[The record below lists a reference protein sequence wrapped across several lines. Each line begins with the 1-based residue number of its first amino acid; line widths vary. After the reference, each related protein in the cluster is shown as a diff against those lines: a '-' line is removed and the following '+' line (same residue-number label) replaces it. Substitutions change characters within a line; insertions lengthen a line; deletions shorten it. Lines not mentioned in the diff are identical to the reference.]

1 MRDKPKKNAACI
13 LLCASIALGGCG
25 GLTVQREPEQ
35 WLSLSYSGL
44 AAMDQYAFTG
54 SMDMSLDGAM
64 PVSPQ
69 TFQGK
74 VTDHKQLTLQTNSGD
89 QLRINPAQVLES
101 LAQSDN
107 LKIDVSDTSEPDKI
121 TLHIAEEAASAKGKW
136 EQRLRQQLEALIV
149 NEPPDSAPYKKEWEQ
164 EAERSRKQL
173 EAMLRS
179 MSTKTSYEL
188 VIDENR
194 LLPLRLDEHTEF
206 QYEYG
211 GKKASEARHTTIR
224 FHAFDGASSA
234 AVQ

>member
-1 MRDKPKKNAACI
+1 MRDKPKKIAACI
-13 LLCASIALGGCG
+13 LICASVALGGCG
-25 GLTVQREPEQ
+25 GMNVQREPEQ

-54 SMDMSLDGAM
+54 SMDMSLNGGM

-89 QLRINPAQVLES
+89 QLHINPAHVLES

-107 LKIDVSDTSEPDKI
+107 IKIVVSDSSDPDTI
-121 TLHIAEEAASAKGKW
+121 TLLIAEDASSAKEKW
-136 EQRLRQQLEALIV
+136 GQRLREQLEALMV

-173 EAMLRS
+173 EAMLSS

-194 LLPLRLDEHTEF
+194 LLPLRLDEQTEF

-211 GKKASEARHTTIR
+211 GKMASEARHTTIR